1 MKNVK
6 WIGMKGELQNEQI
19 EILILEIKKYLEV
32 LAKDKDTKVVD
43 KVYLKNFIEEIN
55 NTLKTINKEA
65 A

>member
-1 MKNVK
+1 M
-6 WIGMKGELQNEQI
+6 NEQI

-55 NTLKTINKEA
+55 NTLKYY
-65 A
+65 

>member
-1 MKNVK
+1 MD
-6 WIGMKGELQNEQI
+6 WHRKGGTMNEQI

-55 NTLKTINKEA
+55 NTLKYYK
-65 A
+65 